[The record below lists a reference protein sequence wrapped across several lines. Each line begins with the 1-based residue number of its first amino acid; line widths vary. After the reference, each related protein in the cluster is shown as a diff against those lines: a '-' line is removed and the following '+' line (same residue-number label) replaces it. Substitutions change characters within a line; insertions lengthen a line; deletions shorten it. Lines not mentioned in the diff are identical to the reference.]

1 MASLSRS
8 FRVILL
14 TAGVASGAVAQDL
27 SGGAPSGDG
36 LDHARYAFYSG
47 RYDEAA
53 RLAADVRQR
62 DPESL
67 TSYEVRTSALLFALK
82 RELGD
87 DVQEQQRDIEAC
99 SRCPALLE
107 AFGNEMREGQE
118 LLRRR
123 TASNPAD
130 ERSHYVLAK
139 LDLNYLWLHNGILGK
154 RTGWREYRE
163 ARRSLETVL
172 ERNPDHLRAQVAA
185 AWIDYIVDTRMPW
198 GTKWLFGGG
207 SRRRGLE
214 AMRRATLADGD
225 FYDTVEARFGLW
237 EMLVREKNHA
247 AASEIARELVRD
259 FPENLVLAAF
269 VKQHGERVSDWSRA
283 R

>member
-1 MASLSRS
+1 MMSLSRS
-8 FRVILL
+8 LPVMLFV
-14 TAGVASGAVAQDL
+14 AGVAAAAQDL
-27 SGGAPSGDG
+27 PGGASDSDG
-36 LDHARYAFYSG
+36 LDSARYAFYSG

-53 RLAADVRQR
+53 RMAADTRQQ
-62 DPESL
+62 DAESL
-67 TSYEVRTSALLFALK
+67 DSYELRTSALLFALK

-87 DVQEQQRDIEAC
+87 DVQQEPKDVEDC
-99 SRCPALLE
+99 PRCPALLE
-107 AFGNEMREGQE
+107 AFDSEMAEGQD

-123 TASNPAD
+123 TASDPGD
-130 ERSHYVLAK
+130 VLSHYVLAK

-163 ARRSLETVL
+163 ARQSLETVL
-172 ERNPDHLRAQVAA
+172 AQNPGHLRAQVAA

-207 SRRRGLE
+207 SRTRALE
-214 AMRRATLADGD
+214 AMRAATTAKGD

-247 AASEIARELVRD
+247 AASSIARELVRD
-259 FPENLVLAAF
+259 FPENPVLAAF
-269 VKQHGERVSDWSRA
+269 VKQHGELVSGWSR
-283 R
+283 